1 SVVGK
6 RVADNVMR
14 ADAGLVAACGR
25 GPYPTQFHA
34 CLEAVMA
41 EQRKLVF
48 VESDLRLIES
58 SATDNA
64 NEAGLKAGLRQGLE
78 GLTAALT
85 PLRPALQEGS
95 RVHYYSSHVVARDAT
110 GTLLGYALALSV
122 ASHVQPPH
130 QAADARCGRP
140 RVGVL
145 DDSAAVRL
153 GSVVPG
159 RAVAPPGCAAAQRG
173 AGSASVPLP
182 GRNGLT
188 MLTSRWS
195 VSPNQEQA
203 GTGTAAR
210 TDGETSPVTR
220 RRPRTSSR
228 ATRMSQIFAARNTFP
243 IRSVEKCRG
252 PTTRDTRRVLALVI
266 ISVLALGVLA
276 GYGAVRRRFRRR
288 SLSR

>member
-1 SVVGK
+1 MRAGHLALASVLAVQIACAWGAAADSASDTSVVGK

-85 PLRPALQEGS
+85 PLRSALQEGS
-95 RVHYYSSHVVARDAT
+95 RVHYYSSHFVVRDAT

-122 ASHVQPPH
+122 ASHVQPAH
-130 QAADARCGRP
+130 QAAD
-140 RVGVL
+140 
-145 DDSAAVRL
+145 
-153 GSVVPG
+153 
-159 RAVAPPGCAAAQRG
+159 
-173 AGSASVPLP
+173 
-182 GRNGLT
+182 
-188 MLTSRWS
+188 
-195 VSPNQEQA
+195 
-203 GTGTAAR
+203 
-210 TDGETSPVTR
+210 
-220 RRPRTSSR
+220 
-228 ATRMSQIFAARNTFP
+228 
-243 IRSVEKCRG
+243 
-252 PTTRDTRRVLALVI
+252 PTTRHTRRLLALVI

-276 GYGAVRRRFRRR
+276 GYGAVRRRR
-288 SLSR
+288 